1 MSMAQRVIAV
11 IGLGAAM
18 AVGWWWWHLGE
29 LSQAASWFAYEPGP
43 SSTDTY
49 FVLAERRWEDLA
61 VPLGLV
67 VAWTV
72 ASIWLLAPTSTAT
85 ADRRGA

>member
-1 MSMAQRVIAV
+1 MSMGQRVIAV
-11 IGLGAAM
+11 IGLAAAF
-18 AVGWWWWHLGE
+18 AVGWWWWQLGE
-29 LSQAASWFAYEPGP
+29 LTQAAGWFAYEPGP

-49 FVLAERRWEDLA
+49 YIHTQRRWEDLA

-67 VAWTV
+67 GAWTV
-72 ASIWLLAPTSTAT
+72 VSIWLLAPTSTAT